1 MEKPIKYKRFAEFH
15 TEQTLE
21 TFFDELITNGWE
33 IISYEE
39 ERRLENSI
47 LVIVICAKKQNN
59 II

>member
-15 TEQTLE
+15 SEQTLE
-21 TFFDELITNGWE
+21 TFFDKLIVDGWE

-47 LVIVICAKKQNN
+47 LVIVVCVKKQNN
-59 II
+59 VI